1 MRARCE
7 RRANTAWRTASD
19 LNLVVARYVVWDF
32 ENSPWCEERKPGYRS
47 YCHPDHFQ
55 PLSHPRAPYS
65 GRRASAQRRD
75 PSAQAPGRGRTR
87 GCSRTLADPPWEPMA
102 VPDQVAGRVEVRTL
116 AIDISGSMRSGRTL
130 SPRGEVGGQPRGRS
144 AKRCG
149 EATIALLHP
158 DFHFSF
164 GSANHRVASDAFIDA
179 GWKALKALRRST
191 PNG

>member
-65 GRRASAQRRD
+65 GRRASAHRRD

-87 GCSRTLADPPWEPMA
+87 GCSH
-102 VPDQVAGRVEVRTL
+102 AGRSAVGT
-116 AIDISGSMRSGRTL
+116 DGCTGSSGR
-130 SPRGEVGGQPRGRS
+130 PRGGTHPRHRHLRLDAKWAHALAPSEVGGQPRGRS

-149 EATIALLHP
+149 EATIGSVGSEIAGKDGPNKDTTARVYCFLVELL
-158 DFHFSF
+158 
-164 GSANHRVASDAFIDA
+164 
-179 GWKALKALRRST
+179 
-191 PNG
+191 